1 MKINIKR
8 VRLELLETAR
18 AYEDKKML
26 PRPAESFQE
35 SCSRIPTYSGES
47 FQESGAR
54 IPLYLI
60 ETTLKELSAEG
71 LIRGTEI
78 GDKSYLVTEITDDG
92 REELT
97 GTRKRRDELTGRLL
111 TNNFRD
117 EDEDKAKIYIERLK
131 VGLLEKTW
139 VYGKEQMLPK
149 QAEAFLE
156 SQSLIPLWMVESA
169 LKELNAEGLI
179 DGTEMRNKNYMVTGI
194 TVTGITDAGL
204 ETLKSSGRLFRLK
217 RRYK

>member
-1 MKINIKR
+1 MKINFQ
-8 VRLELLETAR
+8 RLRLRLLETTLAF
-18 AYEDKKML
+18 ENEKML
-26 PRPAESFQE
+26 PQSSEAYVEPHSPVKAFDIVPVLRQL
-35 SCSRIPTYSGES
+35 R
-47 FQESGAR
+47 
-54 IPLYLI
+54 
-60 ETTLKELSAEG
+60 AEG
-71 LIRGTEI
+71 LIDGIKMEN
-78 GDKSYLVTEITDDG
+78 GNYLVTGITDDG

-97 GTRKRRDELTGRLL
+97 GTRERRDKLTGRLL
-111 TNNFRD
+111 TSLFRD
-117 EDEDKAKIYIERLK
+117 EDEDEAKIYIERLK
-131 VGLLEKTW
+131 VGLLEMTW

-149 QAEAFLE
+149 HAEAFLE
-156 SQSLIPLWMVESA
+156 SRSLIPLWMVESA